1 MREHPSEHVIP
12 VAKSSSANSADSR
25 AGSPSCAATRRR
37 HALDRAAKRV
47 LSPGGTTL
55 PFGKRRRGRS
65 TRNGNP
71 SLVQQTERKRHDN
84 W

>member
-47 LSPGGTTL
+47 FSLGGITL
-55 PFGKRRRGRS
+55 PLRKRHHGRS
-65 TRNGNP
+65 IWNGNP
-71 SLVQQTERKRHDN
+71 HLVQQTERKRHDN